1 MDPWPWVT
9 WKLSQ
14 FPGDGVDLPVWVFG
28 VLDWGFCPDLPRS
41 RAGTRDPGA
50 GPALRLAV
58 FAQGPLFPQLPR
70 WGFGECSQ
78 EGLGLHGRGGSD
90 L

>member
-1 MDPWPWVT
+1 MPGSPQNRVR
-9 WKLSQ
+9 
-14 FPGDGVDLPVWVFG
+14 FPEKSHWCASRYLGCLEAVRP
-28 VLDWGFCPDLPRS
+28 GFALVP
-41 RAGTRDPGA
+41 GRDAEA

-58 FAQGPLFPQLPR
+58 FPQGPLFPQLPR
-70 WGFGECSQ
+70 SGFGECSQ